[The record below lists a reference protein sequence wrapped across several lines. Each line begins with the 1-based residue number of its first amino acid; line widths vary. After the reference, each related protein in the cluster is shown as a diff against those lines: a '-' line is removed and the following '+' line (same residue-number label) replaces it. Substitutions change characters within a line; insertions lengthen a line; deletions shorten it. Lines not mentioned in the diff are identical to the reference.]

1 MSYNSLM
8 RGNAKFI
15 KISSNSTS
23 SSFGDNSFI
32 DVKLN
37 QIQKDTGAEA
47 TLNTSTHEVT
57 LASNKHYVIFG
68 FLHPYGG
75 AAGGNPRSQIV
86 ALDSS
91 NNVLDESSGFFNTL
105 VYYNSTASS
114 YYHTSNAIKALV
126 DGTTQ
131 WTTTNQNDY
140 CTENNIF
147 KIFKST
153 GGSSFTFKFSGI
165 TQYDASI
172 LSTDSQLILIEME

>member
-8 RGNAKFI
+8 KGNAKFI

-23 SSFGDNSFI
+23 SSFGDNSFL

-68 FLHPYGG
+68 FLHPYSGVG
-75 AAGGNPRSQIV
+75 ENQRRSQIV

-105 VYYNSTASS
+105 VYYNGSASS
-114 YYHTSNAIKALV
+114 YYPTSNAIKLIS
-126 DGTTQ
+126 DGVTQ
-131 WTTTNQNDY
+131 WTTVNQNDY

-153 GGSSFTFKFSGI
+153 GSSSFTFKFSGI
-165 TQYDASI
+165 TQYDAST
-172 LSTDSQLILIEME
+172 LSTDSQLILIEMD